1 MNENHNKPV
10 PADDPVPVTGAVG
23 SGGADTY
30 DVLVVGA
37 GPVGLTCAIQL
48 GARGW
53 RVGLVE
59 RWPRPYPLPR
69 AVVFDHEVARIL
81 AALGLADA
89 LPTFSEPAADYE
101 WRNGDGETLLRLAFE
116 DTGASGWP
124 AMNLFTQPQLEGAL
138 EAQARRTARVD
149 VLRGWEAT
157 DLAED
162 AAGVSLTVAES
173 AGDEPVLRGGVR
185 KHRTLRARYVV
196 GCDGAN
202 SFVRSRMTTTMT
214 DRGFQHDWLVL
225 DVLPHEA
232 DRVFAPRN
240 LQVCDPR
247 RPTTA
252 VSGGPG
258 RRRWEFM
265 LLPGEPAAEFGSAQ
279 NAWRL
284 LADWDLHPGNATLE
298 RHTVYTFRARWAE
311 NWREGRLLL
320 AGDAAHQM
328 PPFAGQGMCSGI
340 RDAANLTWKL
350 DLVLRGDAGATL
362 LDTYTTERSQ
372 HLRHAIELSVFLGG
386 IICEPDPAAA
396 ALRDARMLA
405 DRRAGRDPLADM
417 PPQVLTGGLLRQ
429 GADGAPQA
437 PAGRLGCQGRV
448 RFRGRT
454 GLFDQA
460 VGTGFALLAT
470 EDPRGVL
477 DDEALDW
484 CARRGIRLLRVT
496 GDPAANGPAE
506 VVDLDGTYRS
516 HLESCG
522 QEALLL
528 RPDHYVFGG
537 APRMAQVPELVA
549 ALRRGLVASQE
560 PVAARESPADG
571 RSQQTAAGTG
581 DRADR

>member
-1 MNENHNKPV
+1 MNENHTDTGAGGATVTAPECV
-10 PADDPVPVTGAVG
+10 HAAADDIGEG
-23 SGGADTY
+23 TY
-30 DVLVVGA
+30 DVLVIGA
-37 GPVGLTCAIQL
+37 GPVGLTTAIQL
-48 GARGW
+48 GARGR
-53 RVGLVE
+53 RVGLVD
-59 RWPRPYPLPR
+59 RWPHPYPLPR
-69 AVVFDHEVARIL
+69 AVVFDHEIARIL
-81 AALGLADA
+81 ASLGLADA
-89 LPTFSEPAADYE
+89 LPAFSEPAADYE

-116 DTGASGWP
+116 DTGHSGWP
-124 AMNLFTQPQLEGAL
+124 AMNIFTQPQLEGAL
-138 EAQARRTARVD
+138 EAQARRTPGVE

-162 AAGVSLTVAES
+162 ASGVALTVAES
-173 AGDEPVLRGGVR
+173 AGDEPVLRSGVR
-185 KHRTLRARYVV
+185 THRTLRARYVV

-232 DRVFAPRN
+232 DRVFTPRN
-240 LQVCDPR
+240 LQVCDPL

-265 LLPGEPAAEFGSAQ
+265 LLPGESSTEFGSAE

-284 LADWDLHPGNATLE
+284 LAAWDLHPGNATLE

-311 NWREGRLLL
+311 NWREGRLFL

-350 DLVLRGDAGATL
+350 DLVLRSEAGETL

-386 IICEPDPAAA
+386 IICEPDRTAA

-405 DRRAGRDPLADM
+405 DRKAGRDPLADM
-417 PPQVLTGGLLRQ
+417 PPQILTTGLLQQ
-429 GADGAPQA
+429 GTDGTPQA
-437 PAGRLGCQGRV
+437 PAGQLGGQGRV

-454 GLFDQA
+454 GLFDQS
-460 VGTGFALLAT
+460 VGTGFALLGA
-470 EDPRGVL
+470 EDPRAVL
-477 DDEALDW
+477 DDETLGW
-484 CARRGIRLLRVT
+484 CERLGIRLLRVT
-496 GDPAANGPAE
+496 SDPAANGPAD

-516 HLESCG
+516 HLERCG
-522 QEALLL
+522 QGALLL
-528 RPDHYVFGG
+528 RPDHYIFGG
-537 APRMAQVPELVA
+537 APRTEQVPGLVA
-549 ALRRGLVASQE
+549 ALRQELAAS
-560 PVAARESPADG
+560 AAVSPAG
-571 RSQQTAAGTG
+571 
-581 DRADR
+581 

>member
-1 MNENHNKPV
+1 MNDNRRDTGADRSTATAGGPV
-10 PADDPVPVTGAVG
+10 PAAGATDEDV
-23 SGGADTY
+23 Y

-37 GPVGLTCAIQL
+37 GPVGLTTAIQL

-59 RWPRPYPLPR
+59 RWPHPYPLPR
-69 AVVFDHEVARIL
+69 AVVFDHEVARVL
-81 AALGLADA
+81 AALGLADDLA
-89 LPTFSEPAADYE
+89 DFSEPAADYE
-101 WRNGDGETLLRLAFE
+101 WRNGRGETLLRLAFE
-116 DTGASGWP
+116 DTGHSGWP
-124 AMNLFTQPQLEGAL
+124 AMNIFTQPQLEAAL
-138 EAQARRTARVD
+138 EARARYTPGVE
-149 VLRGWEAT
+149 VLRGWEAL

-162 AAGVSLTVAES
+162 PDGVRLTVAES
-173 AGDEPVLRGGVR
+173 AGDEPVVRDGMRGR
-185 KHRTLRARYVV
+185 RTLRAHYAV

-202 SFVRSRMTTTMT
+202 SFVRSRMTTGMT

-225 DVLPHEA
+225 DVIPHDR

-240 LQVCDPR
+240 LQVCDPS

-265 LLPGEPAAEFGSAQ
+265 LLPGEPSAEFGSAE

-311 NWREGRLLL
+311 RWREGRLLL

-350 DLVLRGDAGATL
+350 DLVLSGDADETL

-372 HLRHAIELSVFLGG
+372 HLRHALELSVFLGG

-396 ALRDARMLA
+396 AVRDARMLA
-405 DRRAGRDPLADM
+405 DRRAGRDPLADL

-437 PAGRLGCQGRV
+437 PAGQLGCQGRV

-454 GLFDQA
+454 GLFDQV
-460 VGTGFALLAT
+460 VGVGSCTLLAT
-470 EDPRGVL
+470 EDPRSTL
-477 DDEALDW
+477 DAEALGR
-484 CARRGIRLLRVT
+484 CERLGIRLLRVT
-496 GDPAANGPAE
+496 GDTAADGPDD
-506 VVDLDGTYRS
+506 VIDLDGTYRA
-516 HLESCG
+516 HLERHG
-522 QEALLL
+522 RQALLL

-537 APRMAQVPELVA
+537 TARMEEVSGLVA
-549 ALRRGLVASQE
+549 ALWQGLGTSS
-560 PVAARESPADG
+560 AAAVPA
-571 RSQQTAAGTG
+571 R
-581 DRADR
+581 

>member
-1 MNENHNKPV
+1 MNENHTDTGAGGATMTAPGCV
-10 PADDPVPVTGAVG
+10 QAAADDVG
-23 SGGADTY
+23 EGTY
-30 DVLVVGA
+30 DVLVIGA
-37 GPVGLTCAIQL
+37 GPVGLTTAIQL
-48 GARGW
+48 GARGR
-53 RVGLVE
+53 RVGLVD
-59 RWPRPYPLPR
+59 RWPHPYPLPR

-81 AALGLADA
+81 ASLGLADA
-89 LPTFSEPAADYE
+89 LPAFSEPAADYE

-116 DTGASGWP
+116 DTGHSGWP
-124 AMNLFTQPQLEGAL
+124 AMNIFTQPQLEGAL
-138 EAQARRTARVD
+138 EAQARRTPGVE

-162 AAGVSLTVAES
+162 ASGVALTVAES
-173 AGDEPVLRGGVR
+173 AGDEPVLRSGVR
-185 KHRTLRARYVV
+185 THRTLRARYVV

-232 DRVFAPRN
+232 DRVFTPRN
-240 LQVCDPR
+240 LQVCDPL

-265 LLPGEPAAEFGSAQ
+265 LLPGESSTEFGSAE

-284 LADWDLHPGNATLE
+284 LAAWGLHPGNATLE

-311 NWREGRLLL
+311 NWREGRLFL

-350 DLVLRGDAGATL
+350 DLVLRGEAGENL

-386 IICEPDPAAA
+386 IICEPDPTAA

-405 DRRAGRDPLADM
+405 DRKAGRDPLADM
-417 PPQVLTGGLLRQ
+417 PPQILTTGLLKQ
-429 GADGAPQA
+429 GTDGTPQA
-437 PAGRLGCQGRV
+437 PAGQLGGQGRV

-454 GLFDQA
+454 GLFDQS
-460 VGTGFALLAT
+460 VGTGFALLGA
-470 EDPRGVL
+470 EDPRAVL
-477 DDEALDW
+477 DDETLGW
-484 CARRGIRLLRVT
+484 CERLGIRLLRVT
-496 GDPAANGPAE
+496 SDPAANGPAD

-516 HLESCG
+516 HLERCG
-522 QEALLL
+522 QGALLL
-528 RPDHYVFGG
+528 RPDHYIFGG
-537 APRMAQVPELVA
+537 APRTEQVPGLVA
-549 ALRRGLVASQE
+549 ALRQELAAS
-560 PVAARESPADG
+560 AAVSPAG
-571 RSQQTAAGTG
+571 
-581 DRADR
+581 